1 MLMSDLPANSHIE
14 NTRKKENSR
23 HNSKLDLVLT
33 LVELILGFVG
43 IWERLCELL
52 KQSAPSKAKTVAEFT
67 ATVKI
72 SF

>member
-1 MLMSDLPANSHIE
+1 S
-14 NTRKKENSR
+14 
-23 HNSKLDLVLT
+23 
-33 LVELILGFVG
+33 VG